1 MHVQYPVVFTGGTV
15 FDGEALLAP
24 GTDVVIDDGTITA
37 IGPGLAASAA
47 ASATIVEL
55 DGGLLLP
62 GFIDAHVHPIEGGL
76 ERMRCDLSEGA
87 TREDYLRIVAEY
99 ADANPDAP
107 WILGGGWQMAAFPG
121 GVPLASDLDAI
132 VGDRL
137 VFLSNRDHHGSW
149 VSSATLAAAGITA
162 DTPDPADGRI
172 ERDASGAPSGV
183 LQEGARLLV
192 THLVPEDTEDD
203 NYEALLS
210 AQAYLHSLGVTG
222 WQDAIVGDYGNHS
235 DTGDVYLRAAKN
247 GDLTAR
253 VVAALWWDREKGIEQ
268 LPGLLARRAELQHDR
283 FAATSIKIMQDG
295 IPENQTAA
303 MIDPYFVGGCRCGD
317 SGSGISFVDPAVL
330 TDYVT
335 ALDAEGFQVHF
346 HAIGDRAVREALDSL
361 EETKKR
367 NGESDGRHHIAHIQ
381 IVHPDDVPRFA
392 EIGVAA
398 NLQALWATWEPQM
411 VDLNLPVLGD
421 ERASWQYPFGDIA
434 RSGARLGAGSDW
446 PVTNPNPWLALHVAV
461 NRTFVADD
469 PDYTDLVFFP
479 EQSLDLATAI
489 AAYTA
494 GSAYLNH
501 SDSAGRIRVGFDA
514 DLVITDRDPFAGE
527 PDDIGRTRTT
537 QTWVRGH
544 RVF

>member
-1 MHVQYPVVFTGGTV
+1 MPVHQSVVFTGGTV
-15 FDGEALLAP
+15 FDGEAVLDA
-24 GTDVVIDDGTITA
+24 GTDVAITDGTIVA
-37 IGPGLAASAA
+37 VGPALASTFAG
-47 ASATIVEL
+47 ATIVDL
-55 DGGLLLP
+55 AGGLLLP

-76 ERMRCDLSEGA
+76 ERMRCDLSAGA
-87 TREDYLRIVAEY
+87 TREDYLRIIRDYAE
-99 ADANPDAP
+99 ANPDEP

-121 GVPLASDLDAI
+121 GVPLASDLDDI

-149 VSSATLAAAGITA
+149 VSSATLALAGIDA
-162 DTPDPADGRI
+162 STPDPTDGRI
-172 ERDASGAPSGV
+172 ERNEAGAPSGV

-192 THLVPEDTEDD
+192 THLVPDDTADD
-203 NYEALLS
+203 NYAALLS

-235 DTGDVYLRAAKN
+235 DTGDVYLRAARN

-253 VVAALWWDREKGIEQ
+253 VVAALWWDRDSGIEQ
-268 LPGLLARRAELQHDR
+268 LPRLIARRDELQHER

-303 MIDPYFVGGCRCGD
+303 MIDPYFVAGCRCGD
-317 SGSGISFVDPAVL
+317 TRSGLSFVDPAVL
-330 TDYVT
+330 TDYVA

-346 HAIGDRAVREALDSL
+346 HAIGDRAVREALDAL
-361 EETKKR
+361 EQTAVR
-367 NGESDGRHHIAHIQ
+367 NGESDNRHHIAHVQ
-381 IVHPDDVPRFA
+381 IVHPDDVGRFQK
-392 EIGVAA
+392 IGVAA

-411 VDLNLPVLGD
+411 VELNLPVLGD
-421 ERASWQYPFGDIA
+421 ERAAWQYPFGDLA
-434 RSGARLGAGSDW
+434 ASGARLGAGSDW

-461 NRTFVADD
+461 NRTLVSDD
-469 PDYTDLVFFP
+469 PDYTDRAFFP
-479 EQSLDLATAI
+479 EQALNLATALS
-489 AAYTA
+489 AYTS

-514 DLVITDRDPFAGE
+514 DLVVTDRDPFQGSA
-527 PDDIGRTRTT
+527 DQIGRTRTT

-544 RVF
+544 RVY